1 MKIGFIGLGNMGLPM
16 AENLQKEGHEVTGFD
31 INKNINSKIRI
42 SNSIEEIVKSNK
54 AIFTMLPSGK
64 EVIAVYDEII
74 DKCESSTIMI
84 DCSTIDIK
92 STYIIANI
100 SKKNG
105 LLTLDAPVSGGVVGA
120 VDGTLTFM
128 VGGDERAFNKIKPLF
143 EVMGK
148 KAVYC
153 GVSGSGQAAKMCNNM
168 ILGISMIGVCESFTL
183 AKKIGLDLKK
193 LYEVSSNSSGS
204 CWALNTYCP
213 APEIGPETP
222 ADKNYLPGFSSE
234 LMLKD
239 LMLAQDAAIQS
250 NSHTPLGNHAMKIY
264 EELLNEGGKGKDFSY
279 VFPFFYNKK

>member
-31 INKNINSKIRI
+31 INKNINSNIRI

-92 STYIIANI
+92 STHIIANI

-143 EVMGK
+143 EVMG
-148 KAVYC
+148 
-153 GVSGSGQAAKMCNNM
+153 
-168 ILGISMIGVCESFTL
+168 
-183 AKKIGLDLKK
+183 
-193 LYEVSSNSSGS
+193 
-204 CWALNTYCP
+204 
-213 APEIGPETP
+213 
-222 ADKNYLPGFSSE
+222 
-234 LMLKD
+234 
-239 LMLAQDAAIQS
+239 
-250 NSHTPLGNHAMKIY
+250 
-264 EELLNEGGKGKDFSY
+264 
-279 VFPFFYNKK
+279 